1 MYVIHNNIFFIMN
14 KPKDRKREKTETE
27 IESTEECKHN
37 IVSDL
42 IDIDPDR
49 SITIYYCKYCFDTF
63 DRIYTPKEKKNK

>member
-1 MYVIHNNIFFIMN
+1 MN
-14 KPKDRKREKTETE
+14 TPKDEKTEETK
-27 IESTEECKHN
+27 ECKHN

-63 DRIYTPKEKKNK
+63 DRIYTPKEKKN